1 MGHYEQVFPKDGK
14 LIWKKGIMLCTLG
27 YWTTNIV
34 GSRSFKVFYLD
45 MGLEVI
51 KV

>member
-1 MGHYEQVFPKDGK
+1 MGSSFGK
-14 LIWKKGIMLCTLG
+14 KRIMLCTLG
-27 YWTTNIV
+27 YWTTNILD
-34 GSRSFKVFYLD
+34 SRSFKVFNLD